1 MNNISKYIKKFFYTI
16 EGIFMKI
23 GYVRV
28 STVEQHEERQIIELK
43 EKANV
48 ERIYKDKLSGKNR
61 VNAKCCGMP

>member
-1 MNNISKYIKKFFYTI
+1 MNNILEYIKKFFYSI

-43 EKANV
+43 EKAKV
-48 ERIYKDKLSGKNR
+48 ERIYKDKLSGKIQSDHN
-61 VNAKCCGMP
+61 